1 MNCCKYSEQSH
12 HKCGPQVA
20 FVDGTKLNIGW
31 RKLAAGRDPREFGG
45 VLRKLLAGRAIHG
58 PGRSG
63 GEQASRHDP
72 AP

>member
-20 FVDGTKLNIGW
+20 FVDRTKLNIGW
-31 RKLAAGRDPREFGG
+31 RKLAAGRDPSMS
-45 VLRKLLAGRAIHG
+45 LAAFYASCSHGRAIHG

-63 GEQASRHDP
+63 GEQHSKP
-72 AP
+72 P